1 MKSEAFKEGAS
12 YKLHVHQYGDLFDRC
27 MNTGE
32 PYNPMNAEYADGNS
46 GGFIG
51 NLGEFTANGSKSFEL
66 DFENLPFCGEYS
78 VLARSLVI
86 LDEQNNPLGC
96 GIIGLVE
103 GEPPLGDGSSGN
115 TGESNADRLE
125 SIDQVAN

>member
-1 MKSEAFKEGAS
+1 
-12 YKLHVHQYGDLFDRC
+12 
-27 MNTGE
+27 
-32 PYNPMNAEYADGNS
+32 MNAEYADGNS

-103 GEPPLGDGSSGN
+103 GEPPLGGGSGGTSGSA
-115 TGESNADRLE
+115 GESNADGLE
-125 SIDQVAN
+125 SSGQMAN